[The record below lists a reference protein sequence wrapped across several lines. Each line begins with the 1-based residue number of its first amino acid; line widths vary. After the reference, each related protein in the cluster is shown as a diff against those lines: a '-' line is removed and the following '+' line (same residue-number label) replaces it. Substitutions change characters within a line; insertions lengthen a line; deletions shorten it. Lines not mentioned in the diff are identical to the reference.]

1 MNLSGAHM
9 GSPFRSALAKL
20 DDSVQNLEYQLGCL
34 RGGLDVTDD
43 QLWQALDDANQSA
56 VALRGMILSERPDA
70 DWNDRNSLE
79 TLIQHLEWEAQA
91 QRDEQRRKKIF
102 ELAGELDAGSIKHR
116 FESRV
121 SALNSLRLQ
130 AVRELRIA
138 GTLYEQE
145 KELPG
150 PGASEWVHWAC
161 NLREENDASIFADL
175 RRDFPTLERFAG
187 EMEESYWVPGQREN
201 EAATLASL
209 RSREGQGIPQPPRP
223 AVVAVPSE
231 ASSRSAR
238 VLSEQPTRASDAALK
253 SNYQAPQDTPS
264 PERSTFLT
272 EPPAAVAAATIHVPD
287 QAAARSNS
295 NGAAGELH
303 ASSTVNM
310 WTVPAHP
317 PAAAPPEEQPS
328 GDAPDSV
335 AADASTDDLLRSFD
349 SVAAAKRPATT
360 WIAAGVVVLLGAIFA
375 ATYYFGSASGGRS
388 NGAVAHA
395 ASTPSASSDSVPA
408 GANPGPGGQPS
419 PASGTLGVGS
429 TGSAIQAIE
438 GAQHQILLNMESC
451 RRSDLENIEC
461 QGYVTNL
468 GSEPSHITLGG
479 VDVVDGKGNSF
490 NLNNIGQFNFSTGR
504 SLSIAAGSRA
514 KYTVKVPDKDR
525 DARTLTVYVDV
536 NNPHGLEFTFRNV
549 PIAE

>member
-1 MNLSGAHM
+1 M

-43 QLWQALDDANQSA
+43 QLWQALTDANQSA
-56 VALRGMILSERPDA
+56 ADLRGMIQAERPDA
-70 DWNDRNSLE
+70 DWNDRSSLE

-91 QRDEQRRKKIF
+91 KRDEQRRKRLF
-102 ELAGELDAGSIKHR
+102 ELAGELEAGSIKHR

-121 SALNSLRLQ
+121 AALNSLRLQ

-150 PGASEWVHWAC
+150 PNAGEWVHWAC

-175 RRDFPTLERFAG
+175 RRDFPALERFAG
-187 EMEESYWVPGQREN
+187 EMEESYWVPGQGEH
-201 EAATLASL
+201 EATAQYSATPTEQQRIQQHTTIADGTSEAPSL
-209 RSREGQGIPQPPRP
+209 SARLQSEPAIADSKAAPPSTYQVAQGIT
-223 AVVAVPSE
+223 
-231 ASSRSAR
+231 SA
-238 VLSEQPTRASDAALK
+238 
-253 SNYQAPQDTPS
+253 
-264 PERSTFLT
+264 ERSNFLT
-272 EPPAAVAAATIHVPD
+272 TEGPAAAIATTTHVLD
-287 QAAARSNS
+287 KVGEQS
-295 NGAAGELH
+295 NGNGAVGELH
-303 ASSTVNM
+303 ASSTVKM
-310 WTVPAHP
+310 WTGPANSPTATQPGEPSSGEPAKGVPADNS
-317 PAAAPPEEQPS
+317 AE
-328 GDAPDSV
+328 
-335 AADASTDDLLRSFD
+335 DLLPSFGAVV
-349 SVAAAKRPATT
+349 STKRPIAA
-360 WIAAGVVVLLGAIFA
+360 WIAAGVILLLCAIFA
-375 ATYYFGSASGGRS
+375 GTYYFSSGSGSKS
-388 NGAVAHA
+388 NEVVAHA
-395 ASTPSASSDSVPA
+395 AAKSAAPGSDSQMTGAANTGASGQPTGASPSAISAA
-408 GANPGPGGQPS
+408 GVQP
-419 PASGTLGVGS
+419 
-429 TGSAIQAIE
+429 IE

-451 RRSDLENIEC
+451 RRSNPESIEC

-468 GSEPSHITLGG
+468 GNEPSHITLGG

-490 NLNNIGQFNFSTGR
+490 NLNSNGQFNFSTGR